1 MTAATR
7 IAIDAST
14 EVAAAVGAC
23 RDWIAEHVPAEW
35 AAAARRGP
43 DELRRARS
51 RADYERWYPTF
62 GASGLVVPTW
72 EVEHGG
78 LGVGKEVARAIDSEL
93 APTPHPPHKPHGQ
106 KKPAPAQFAHR
117 TEEQRRRFL
126 PPMVRNEE
134 RWCQLFS
141 EPGAGS
147 DLASLAC
154 RAVLDGDQWIV
165 SGQKV
170 WTTWANVSDFA
181 ILLVRTNVAV
191 PKRNGITYLLLD
203 LHQPGVT
210 IRPLRQITGDAE
222 FNEVFLDGATVPDAH
237 RVGAVDDGWKVS
249 ASTLSSE
256 RQMVSGSGSGASIG
270 RLGGISSEAAIELAR
285 SNGRWRDPVLRQELV
300 SLWSEEQIRG
310 WTNLRVRAHLKAGQT
325 PGPAASVGKVHQ
337 AHLNQ
342 RIQSTVVDLLG
353 AGAIAWDAPGSGA
366 TGPDA
371 YGGALRSEVSGFLRS
386 RANSIEGGT
395 TEVNKTILG
404 ERVLGLP
411 REPDPWQ
418 TSAWSEVPRSCAT
431 PTATSSSRSNGEA
444 GWAGSS
450 STGPRPATRP
460 TPGCWTSSSGRGRS
474 STTTP
479 TCGSS

>member
-1 MTAATR
+1 MTTTMQV
-7 IAIDAST
+7 AIDASSSET
-14 EVAAAVGAC
+14 EAAEAC
-23 RDWIAEHVPAEW
+23 RHWIAEHLPSEW
-35 AAAARRGP
+35 AIAARQGP
-43 DELRRARS
+43 DELRRARP
-51 RADYERWYPTF
+51 RAEYERWYPTF

-78 LGVGKEVARAIDSEL
+78 LAVNRDVARAIDAEL
-93 APTPHPPHKPHGQ
+93 APYRLHRLNPLGLNN
-106 KKPAPAQFAHR
+106 AAAALFAHG

-154 RAVLDGDQWIV
+154 RAVLDGDEWV
-165 SGQKV
+165 VTGQKV

-181 ILLVRTNVAV
+181 ILLVRTNADV
-191 PKRNGITYLLLD
+191 PKRAGVTYLLLD
-203 LHQPGVT
+203 LHQAGVD
-210 IRPLRQITGDAE
+210 IRPLRQITGEAE
-222 FNEVFLDGATVPDAH
+222 FNEVFLDGAKVPDAH
-237 RVGAVDDGWKVS
+237 RIGAIDDGWKVS

-285 SNGRWRDPVLRQELV
+285 ANGCWDDPIVRQRLV
-300 SLWSEEQIRG
+300 ALWSEEQIRG
-310 WTNLRVRAHLKAGQT
+310 WTNLRVRGHLKAGQT

-337 AHLNQ
+337 AYLNQ
-342 RIQSTVVDLLG
+342 RIQSAVVDLLG
-353 AGAIAWDAPGSGA
+353 AGAVAWISDASKGA
-366 TGPDA
+366 GPDA
-371 YGGALRSEVSGFLRS
+371 YGKLLRAEVSGFLRS

-411 REPDPWQ
+411 REQDPWQ
-418 TSAWSEVPRSCAT
+418 KIPWSEVPRS
-431 PTATSSSRSNGEA
+431 
-444 GWAGSS
+444 
-450 STGPRPATRP
+450 
-460 TPGCWTSSSGRGRS
+460 
-474 STTTP
+474 
-479 TCGSS
+479 